1 MILIRCGYK
10 RFDMQ
15 PYIRSCI
22 LAFAFCLFASL
33 LPAQSDVTAVSG
45 AVSGKVQQ
53 VGFRAMIL
61 KQAICHNLAGEA
73 RNLENGTVLFVLQ
86 GNTERIKEA
95 LKTIRKGTKKSS
107 DVKIELSPV
116 NVDANLTTFTV
127 IGWTSSSRN
136 ISTPY
141 DLVFR
146 LRPSNTSVSKRDS
159 KEIYHSI
166 LRATVSP
173 EDLPKLDKGKR

>member
-1 MILIRCGYK
+1 
-10 RFDMQ
+10 MQ
-15 PYIRSCI
+15 PYVRVCI
-22 LAFAFCLFASL
+22 LALVFCLFVSP

-45 AVSGKVQQ
+45 VVSGNVQQ

-61 KQAICHNLAGEA
+61 KQAICHNLAGQA
-73 RNLENGTVLFVLQ
+73 RNLENGTVQFVLQ
-86 GNTERIKEA
+86 GNTERIEKA

-107 DVKIELSPV
+107 DVKVKLSPV
-116 NVDANLTTFTV
+116 DVDANLTTFTV
-127 IGWTSSSRN
+127 IGWTSTSRH
-136 ISTPY
+136 ITTPY

-146 LRPSNTSVSKRDS
+146 LRPSNTSLSKHDS

-173 EDLPKLDKGKR
+173 EDLPKLDKRKR